1 MANTVAST
9 ANGGKDTSVNFM
21 LGPLQPYLDA
31 PDVTEICVNRPFEVF
46 VERQGKWCS
55 YDVPELSYDHL
66 MRLGVAVA
74 TFANSVFGESTP
86 IVSAV
91 LPHGERSQFVM
102 PPACK
107 DGTISITIRKPGF
120 TVRTLDSYVKDGFFD
135 HVCTVQELPDAD
147 QELLNLGAQMQDCE
161 TLAELAQKR
170 ANFLIRA
177 VELGKNIVI
186 AGETGSGKTTFMKA
200 LMQAIPTDERIITIE
215 DVPELMW
222 GLPNH
227 KNQVNLLYP
236 SEAKEDSIITAAS
249 LMRSCLR
256 MKPDRILLAELRGG
270 ETFDFLNVCL
280 SGHGGTITSCH
291 AGTCQGVF
299 DYLALKVL
307 QSPVGMSLPHDV
319 IRQLLFKVL
328 DIVICIHND
337 KKSGLGRHITEMWY
351 DPYYKLNLSKSHSLQ
366 ETQD

>member
-31 PDVTEICVNRPFEVF
+31 SDVTEICVNRPFEVF

-186 AGETGSGKTTFMKA
+186 AGETGSGKTT
-200 LMQAIPTDERIITIE
+200 
-215 DVPELMW
+215 
-222 GLPNH
+222 
-227 KNQVNLLYP
+227 
-236 SEAKEDSIITAAS
+236 
-249 LMRSCLR
+249 
-256 MKPDRILLAELRGG
+256 
-270 ETFDFLNVCL
+270 
-280 SGHGGTITSCH
+280 
-291 AGTCQGVF
+291 
-299 DYLALKVL
+299 
-307 QSPVGMSLPHDV
+307 
-319 IRQLLFKVL
+319 
-328 DIVICIHND
+328 
-337 KKSGLGRHITEMWY
+337 
-351 DPYYKLNLSKSHSLQ
+351 
-366 ETQD
+366 